1 MLTKGDRSMFSWD
14 EGIAAAGSLHLP
26 DCWVFGIWRIG
37 YSEIVGLVVYVC
49 LGAYRPDYLF
59 PV

>member
-1 MLTKGDRSMFSWD
+1 MFSWD